1 MIVVAVIG
9 VLAAIAIPSFKK
21 ARENSQLNVCLKNL
35 AVYQGALDQY
45 AFANGQ
51 FPDDINDLVTQGY
64 LKRLYDCPVG
74 GAYEWSV
81 KDDNQKYHLVCE
93 GQHTPTINHVC
104 IHENQP
110 PMAK

>member
-81 KDDNQKYHLVCE
+81 KDDNQKYHLVCH
-93 GQHTPTINHVC
+93 GQHTATINHVC

-110 PMAK
+110 PTAK